1 MTTQEATHRAEIGI
15 ALTGWACVFVAMPIE
30 LAEAGMV
37 GVALVIAASGL
48 ILLTLAYLNK

>member
-37 GVALVIAASGL
+37 GVALAMAASGL
-48 ILLTLAYLNK
+48 VLLVLAYLNK

>member
-37 GVALVIAASGL
+37 GVALAMAGSGL
-48 ILLTLAYLNK
+48 VLLTLALLNK

>member
-48 ILLTLAYLNK
+48 ILLALASFNK